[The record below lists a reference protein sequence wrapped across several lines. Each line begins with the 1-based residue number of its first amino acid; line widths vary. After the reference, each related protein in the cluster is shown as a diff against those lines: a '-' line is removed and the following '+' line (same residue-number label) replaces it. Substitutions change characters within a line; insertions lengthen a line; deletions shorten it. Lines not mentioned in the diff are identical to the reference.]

1 MEGAVEVHVLP
12 LLKQRNLWL
21 QSKVREWQP
30 VYSCT
35 TRVLA
40 QQTQKIQQT
49 QKVLERRVIAVQK
62 Q

>member
-1 MEGAVEVHVLP
+1 MVAVQGEGMAA
-12 LLKQRNLWL
+12 
-21 QSKVREWQP
+21 

-40 QQTQKIQQT
+40 QQT